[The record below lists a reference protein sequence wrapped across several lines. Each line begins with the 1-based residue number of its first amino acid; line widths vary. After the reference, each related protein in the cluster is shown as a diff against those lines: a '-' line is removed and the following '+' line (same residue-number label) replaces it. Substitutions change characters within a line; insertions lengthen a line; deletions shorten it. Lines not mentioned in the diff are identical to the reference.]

1 MLYNYRQNAKGPIH
15 NKTSFAYSL
24 VEKTDG
30 MQKTFIIGEGV
41 FCIEMNF
48 TKFFDLEATLFHH
61 YNGVEFEIDKV
72 SNISPEKNWLEI
84 VNVFFPEIKELIE

>member
-1 MLYNYRQNAKGPIH
+1 
-15 NKTSFAYSL
+15 
-24 VEKTDG
+24 
-30 MQKTFIIGEGV
+30 
-41 FCIEMNF
+41 MNF